1 MPGLAWVLARNL
13 TMAGLRVGLQVSE
26 SREQYSELLWQVL
39 TPKPS
44 PQLTW
49 AQVLRSTLGGFVT
62 LNLASP
68 DWSLPSS
75 HLPEDASHIGSPP
88 PPAQHHHS
96 PIPGAPP
103 SLQHRPWFAKVS
115 TYIRS
120 NSRSSQDLSWLPSRF
135 LN

>member
-75 HLPEDASHIGSPP
+75 HLPEDASHTWVPSTPRPTPPQPHPWSSALSATQTLVCQGFHLHQIQLQEQSGS
-88 PPAQHHHS
+88 
-96 PIPGAPP
+96 
-103 SLQHRPWFAKVS
+103 
-115 TYIRS
+115 
-120 NSRSSQDLSWLPSRF
+120 
-135 LN
+135 